1 MAKYRSGYANV
12 ETLRKYVNGEPTNV
26 TKNNVPGDPN
36 YRPKYLSN
44 QCEINTDVPDN
55 VYSLPIEADP
65 YVTDAYAPPQKST
78 KQESTI
84 TFNEMNKG
92 WTSFHSY
99 VPEFMQNINGDFYTF
114 KDGQMWKHHADE
126 NNRNTFYGQSYNT
139 EVGLVSNPA
148 PSENKIFKTIEIEG
162 DSSNWDV
169 TVTTNLDSGHV
180 NSESFKKKEG
190 FYYAYIRR
198 DNEDITNT
206 ELLSVQGIGN
216 LVLLNN
222 LTYTFNFVPSSVSIG
237 DTIYRAQG
245 GSYQQIGI
253 ISEKTSQSLTVGG
266 STVVPNP
273 GDFFFG
279 AKSPIA
285 ESYGLKGYYANIKLV
300 SNSTTPVEIFAV
312 NSEISKS
319 FP

>member
-1 MAKYRSGYANV
+1 MAKYRSGYAKV
-12 ETLRKYVNGEPTNV
+12 ETLRKYVNGKPTNI
-26 TKNNVPGDPN
+26 TKDNVPGDPD
-36 YRPKYLSN
+36 YRPKYISD
-44 QCEINTDVPDN
+44 QCDVNSDIPN
-55 VYSLPIEADP
+55 GVYSLPIEADP
-65 YVTDAYAPPQKST
+65 YVTDAYVSPEKSD

-99 VPEFMQNINGDFYTF
+99 IPEFMENINSDFFTF
-114 KDGQMWKHHADE
+114 KDGQLYKHHADE
-126 NNRNTFYGQSYNT
+126 SSRNTFYGQAYNT
-139 EVGLVSNPA
+139 ELGFVSNPA

-162 DSSNWDV
+162 DSGDWDV
-169 TVTTNLDSGHV
+169 TVMTNLDSGHV
-180 NSESFKKKEG
+180 NKESFKKKEG

-198 DNEDITNT
+198 DNDDITNT
-206 ELLSVQGIGN
+206 QLLSVQGIGN
-216 LVLLNN
+216 LILLNN
-222 LTYTFNFVPSSVSIG
+222 LTYSFNFVPSTIAIG
-237 DTIYRAQG
+237 DSLYRAQG
-245 GSYQQIGI
+245 GSYQLVGVV
-253 ISEKTSQSLTVGG
+253 SGKTSQTLTVGG

-285 ESYGLKGYYANIKLV
+285 ESYGLKGYFANIKLV
-300 SNSTTPVEIFAV
+300 SNSTSPVEIFAV